1 MSARWRF
8 AIDVGGTFTDCV
20 ARAPDGRLVTL
31 KVLSSGRTL
40 GRVESSEPNEIVDP
54 ARTEPEGFWIGYRL
68 SVGEETVT
76 VTAFLNSRLKF
87 EPPFDIAPGTAYALA
102 GGEEAPILAVR
113 RVLGLRLDQPL
124 PPLEL
129 RLGTTRG
136 TNALL
141 ERRGARTALVTTQG
155 FGDLL
160 AIGDQTRPRLFD
172 LAIRKPAPLA
182 ERTIEVD
189 ERVGADGTVLRPP
202 DRDRVRRELE
212 ALAADGIESLAI
224 CFVHSI
230 VHPEHEQACAETARE
245 AGFAEISVGHQVA
258 PVEKLLLRAQ
268 TSVLDAY
275 LNPVLR
281 EYVARLRAAL
291 GGDSRF
297 FVMTSA
303 GGLVAAEH
311 FSGKDSILSG
321 PAAGVVGYAQAASAA
336 GFDRSIGF
344 DMGGTSTDVSRFG
357 GSYEMQFEADKAGVR
372 VVAPML
378 AIETVAAGG
387 GSICAFDGVK
397 LTVGPHSAGAD
408 PGPACYGRGG
418 PLTVTDCNLVLGRL
432 VADRFPFPLDEA
444 AARARLESLAAEI
457 ARVRLGPCA
466 KRRAGR
472 DEPPLDAAALAEG
485 FVQVANAAMVR
496 AIRTISVARG
506 FDPRDHVLAA
516 FGAAGGQ
523 HACALARE
531 LRIRRVLLH
540 PHAGVL
546 SAWGVGFA
554 DVRRF
559 REQTVLAPL
568 DSNARSNFERL
579 FKELAAQARADV
591 EADGIPAERIAGP
604 RCSLD
609 LRYRGLDS
617 ALTIERPD
625 DDDWADA
632 YARAHERLFGYRQ
645 RNRPI
650 EIVSA
655 RVEVIGRGDAT
666 QTKEPAARASTAEAR
681 TIETWFGGRAH
692 ETRVVLREAL
702 SRGTALDGP
711 AIILEPTSTTVVEP
725 GFFARVLDGGEILL
739 EDRAA
744 AVDEAKESAAADPI
758 RLEIFNQRFAAIAEQ
773 MGEVLRRTASSTNV
787 KERLDFSCALFTAEG
802 DLVVN
807 APHIPVHLGAMGET
821 VRSVLADHPG
831 MRAGDVFVT
840 NDPHRGGSHLPDITV
855 VTPVFA
861 SAVGLRDDRRL
872 FFVASR
878 AHHADVGGV
887 VPGSMPPA
895 SRTLDEEGVVLRGF
909 KLSGASGMDELRAL
923 LTTGPHPA
931 RRPDDNIAD
940 VAAQIAANQAGI
952 AGLRELL
959 EHHPQSV
966 VQAYMRHIQDAA
978 SAKTRQALAR
988 FRPGPRHFVDHLDDG
1003 TPIAVTID
1011 LAPDRAVVDFA
1022 GTGAAHPGNLNAN
1035 RAIATAAV
1043 LYAFRC
1049 LLAEDIPLN
1058 AGVLAPIDIRI
1069 PPGSLLD
1076 PPATA
1081 AVVGGN
1087 VETSQ
1092 RIVDVLLGALGV
1104 AAASQGTMNNLS
1116 CGDASF
1122 GYYETLCGGAGAT
1135 ADADGADA
1143 VHTHM
1148 TNTRLTDPEILERR
1162 CPVRLLRFAIRR
1174 HSGGVGTHRGGD
1186 GVVRALEFLRPL
1198 DVSILSERRGP
1209 HAPFGL
1215 EGGQAGTLGRN
1226 VLVHEGAERLLPA
1239 KVQLR
1244 VEAGDVLIL
1253 ETPGGGGFGK
1263 P

>member
-20 ARAPDGRLVTL
+20 ARAPDGTLTTL
-31 KVLSSGRTL
+31 KVLSSGKTL
-40 GRVESSEPNEIVDP
+40 GRAESASANEIVDP
-54 ARTEPEGFWIGYRL
+54 ARTEPDGFWVGYTLRIG
-68 SVGEETVT
+68 GETRTVS
-76 VTAFLNSRLKF
+76 ASSRGHLKF
-87 EPPFDIAPGTAYALA
+87 EPAFEKADAYELV
-102 GGEEAPILAVR
+102 GGEEAPILAIR
-113 RVLGLRLDQPL
+113 RVLGLRLGQPL

-141 ERRGARTALVTTQG
+141 ERRGARTALLVTQG
-155 FGDLL
+155 FGDVLS
-160 AIGDQTRPRLFD
+160 IGDQTRPRLFD
-172 LAIRKPAPLA
+172 LAIRKPLPLA
-182 ERTIEVD
+182 ERTVEVD
-189 ERVGADGTVLRPP
+189 ERVAADGAVLRAP
-202 DRDRVRRELE
+202 DRDRLQRELQS
-212 ALAADGIESLAI
+212 LLHGGIESLAI
-224 CFVHSI
+224 CFLHSI
-230 VHPEHEQACAETARE
+230 VRPEHEDACAELARA
-245 AGFAEISVGHQVA
+245 AGFAEISVGHRVA

-291 GGDSRF
+291 GSESRL

-303 GGLVAAEH
+303 GGLVSAEH

-321 PAAGVVGYAQAASAA
+321 PAAGVVGYAQAAAAA
-336 GFDRSIGF
+336 GFDHSIGF

-357 GSYEMQFEADKAGVR
+357 GAYEMQFEADKAGVR

-418 PLTVTDCNLVLGRL
+418 PLTITDCNLVLGRL
-432 VADRFPFPLDEA
+432 VADRFPFPLDEG
-444 AARARLESLAAEI
+444 AARHHLASLAADI
-457 ARVRLGPCA
+457 ARVRN
-466 KRRAGR
+466 
-472 DEPPLDAAALAEG
+472 EPALTPTALAEG
-485 FVQVANAAMVR
+485 FVEVANAAMVR
-496 AIRTISVARG
+496 AIRTISIARG

-531 LRIRRVLLH
+531 LGMRRILLH

-559 REQTVLAPL
+559 RERPVLAQL
-568 DSNARSNFERL
+568 NAGSNVERL
-579 FKELAAQARADV
+579 FEQLAAQARADV
-591 EADGIPAERIAGP
+591 ESDGIAAERIAPP

-609 LRYRGLDS
+609 LRYQGLDS
-617 ALTIERPD
+617 ALTIERPAD
-625 DDDWADA
+625 GDWAEA
-632 YARAHERLFGYRQ
+632 YTRAHQRLFGYRQ

-655 RVEVIGRGDAT
+655 RVEVVGRSEAAAIDRAP
-666 QTKEPAARASTAEAR
+666 PASANAERR
-681 TIETWFGGRAH
+681 TVETWFAGRAH
-692 ETRVVLREAL
+692 TTPVLMREML
-702 SRGTALDGP
+702 SPNDELDGP
-711 AIILEPTSTTVVEP
+711 MIVLEPTSTLVVEP
-725 GFFARVLDGGEILL
+725 GWRARVLERGEIVL
-739 EDRAA
+739 EDHAA
-744 AVDEAKESAAADPI
+744 TAKADQSAAADPV

-787 KERLDFSCALFTAEG
+787 KERLDFSCALFTAGGE
-802 DLVVN
+802 LVVN

-821 VRSVLADHPG
+821 VRAVLADHPA

-861 SAVGLRDDRRL
+861 SALGLGGGERL

-895 SRTLDEEGVVLRGF
+895 SRSLDEEGVVLRGF
-909 KLSGASGMDELRAL
+909 QLFDAGDSRMDELRAL
-923 LTTGPHPA
+923 LTSGAHPV
-931 RRPDDNIAD
+931 RRPDDNLAD
-940 VAAQIAANQAGI
+940 LSAQVAANQAGI

-959 EHHPQSV
+959 SHHALPV

-978 SAKTRQALAR
+978 AAKTRQALAR
-988 FRPGPRHFVDHLDDG
+988 FRPGRRHFVDSLDDG

-1011 LAPDRAVVDFA
+1011 LAPDRAIVDFA
-1022 GTGAAHPGNLNAN
+1022 GTGAAHAGNLNAN

-1076 PPATA
+1076 PPANA

-1116 CGDASF
+1116 FGDASF

-1162 CPVRLLRFAIRR
+1162 CPVRLLRFALRR
-1174 HSGGVGTHRGGD
+1174 GSGGAGRHRGGD
-1186 GVVRALEFLRPL
+1186 GVIRALEFLRPL
-1198 DVSILSERRGP
+1198 EVSILSERRGP

-1215 EGGQAGTLGRN
+1215 DGGDSGALGRN
-1226 VLVHEGAERLLPA
+1226 LLVHAGAERILPA
-1239 KVQLR
+1239 KIQLR
-1244 VEAGDVLIL
+1244 VDAGDVLIL
-1253 ETPGGGGFGK
+1253 ETPGGGGFGSK
-1263 P
+1263 PAANG

>member
-20 ARAPDGRLVTL
+20 ARAPDGRLLTL

-40 GRVESSEPNEIVDP
+40 GRVESAGPNEIVDP
-54 ARTEPEGFWIGYRL
+54 ARTDPDGFWVGYRL
-68 SVGEETVT
+68 SVGEAEATVS
-76 VTAFLNSRLKF
+76 AFSNGRLKF
-87 EPPFDIAPGTAYALA
+87 EPPFHIAPGAAYALA
-102 GGEEAPILAVR
+102 GGEEAPILAIR

-141 ERRGARTALVTTQG
+141 ERRGARTALVTTKG

-189 ERVGADGTVLRPP
+189 ERVGADGIVLRQP
-202 DRDRVRRELE
+202 DHDRLRRDLQ
-212 ALAADGIESLAI
+212 ALAADGIQSLAI
-224 CFVHSI
+224 CFAHSI
-230 VHPEHEQACAETARE
+230 VRPQHEALCAEVARE
-245 AGFAEISVGHQVA
+245 AGFAEVSVGHLVA

-281 EYVARLRAAL
+281 EYVMRLRSAL
-291 GGDSRF
+291 GSQSRF

-303 GGLVAAEH
+303 GGLVAAQH

-321 PAAGVVGYAQAASAA
+321 PAAGVVGYAQAARTA
-336 GFDRSIGF
+336 GFDRAIGF

-357 GSYEMQFEADKAGVR
+357 GAYEMQFEADKAGVR

-444 AARARLESLAAEI
+444 AARAHLHTLAAEV
-457 ARVRLGPCA
+457 ARVRQEA
-466 KRRAGR
+466 A
-472 DEPPLDAAALAEG
+472 LDAVALAEG

-531 LRIRRVLLH
+531 LRMTRVLLH

-559 REQTVLAPL
+559 RERTVLAPL
-568 DSNARSNFERL
+568 DSNARSDFERL
-579 FKELAAQARADV
+579 FEELATQARADV
-591 EADGIPAERIAGP
+591 EADGIPAERISAP

-609 LRYRGLDS
+609 LRYQGLDS
-617 ALTIERPD
+617 ALTIEQPAD
-625 DDDWADA
+625 GDWAEA
-632 YARAHERLFGYRQ
+632 YARAHEGLFGYRQ
-645 RNRPI
+645 RNRSI

-655 RVEVIGRGDAT
+655 RVEVSGRGEIAAEASAAQTQVAAT
-666 QTKEPAARASTAEAR
+666 QR
-681 TIETWFGGRAH
+681 TIATWFSGRAH
-692 ETRVVLREAL
+692 ETRVVVREAL
-702 SRGTALDGP
+702 ERGSELDGP

-725 GFFARVLDGGEILL
+725 GWRARVCDGDEIVL
-739 EDRAA
+739 EDRAGT
-744 AVDEAKESAAADPI
+744 VEENQSAAADPI

-821 VRSVLADHPG
+821 VRSVLADHPD

-861 SAVGLRDDRRL
+861 SALGLPREERL

-895 SRTLDEEGVVLRGF
+895 SRTLDEEGVVLRSFELFAAG
-909 KLSGASGMDELRAL
+909 SSRMDELRAL
-923 LTTGPHPA
+923 LVGGAHPV

-940 VAAQIAANQAGI
+940 LAAQVAANQSGI

-959 EHHPQSV
+959 EHHRLEV

-978 SAKTRQALAR
+978 TAKTRQALAR
-988 FRPGPRHFVDHLDDG
+988 FRPGKRHFVDHLDDG

-1011 LAPDRAVVDFA
+1011 LAPERAVVDFA

-1058 AGVLAPIDIRI
+1058 SGVLAPIEIRI

-1076 PPATA
+1076 PPANA

-1116 CGDASF
+1116 FGDASF

-1135 ADADGADA
+1135 AEADGADA

-1162 CPVRLLRFAIRR
+1162 CPVRLRRFAIRR
-1174 HSGGVGTHRGGD
+1174 SSGGAGRHRGGD
-1186 GVVRALEFLRPL
+1186 GVTRALEFLRPL
-1198 DVSILSERRGP
+1198 EVSILSERRGP

-1215 EGGQAGTLGRN
+1215 DGGQSGALGLN
-1226 VLVHEGAERLLPA
+1226 ILIHAGAERILPA
-1239 KVQLR
+1239 KVRLR
-1244 VEAGDVLIL
+1244 VDAHDVLIL